1 MPSSKKVIKK
11 EKNVRK
17 PSNGSGK
24 ITRRIPRM
32 LEQYKKDVAPVLMR
46 DFGYKN
52 PMQIPR
58 LQKIVVNMGVGEAT
72 QDRNALGT
80 AVTDLTTI
88 TGQKPRENKAKKS
101 VANFKLREGVTIGT
115 SVTLRSTR
123 MWDFFDRFVNI
134 ALPRIRDFRGINPNA
149 FDGNGNYSIGLSEQV
164 TFPEISYTNIDRL
177 RGLQIVVVTTAKSD
191 EESKKLLELLGMPF
205 VKIGQGY

>member
-1 MPSSKKVIKK
+1 
-11 EKNVRK
+11 
-17 PSNGSGK
+17 
-24 ITRRIPRM
+24 M
-32 LEQYKKDVAPVLMR
+32 LEQYTKDVAPVLMR

-72 QDRNALGT
+72 QDRNALGA
-80 AVTDLTTI
+80 AVADLTTI

-149 FDGNGNYSIGLSEQV
+149 FDGNGNYSIGLS
-164 TFPEISYTNIDRL
+164 
-177 RGLQIVVVTTAKSD
+177 
-191 EESKKLLELLGMPF
+191 
-205 VKIGQGY
+205 

>member
-80 AVTDLTTI
+80 AVADLTTI

-149 FDGNGNYSIGLSEQV
+149 FDGNGNYSIGLREQV
-164 TFPEISYTNIDRL
+164 TFSEISYTNIDRL

-205 VKIGQGY
+205 VKIG

>member
-1 MPSSKKVIKK
+1 MPSSKKVTKK

-17 PSNGSGK
+17 PDNGNGK

-32 LEQYKKDVAPVLMR
+32 LEQYTKDVAPALMR

-80 AVTDLTTI
+80 AVADLTTI
-88 TGQKPRENKAKKS
+88 TGQKPKENKAKKS
-101 VANFKLREGVTIGT
+101 VANFKLREGVLIGT

-205 VKIGQGY
+205 VKIGQGF